1 MIKTYILY
9 KKQKKILIKMKVIFV
24 VPYRNRPQHKFFF
37 VKHMSFLLE
46 DFNKEDYEIVF
57 VHQCDARNFNRG
69 AMKNIGFLA
78 CKEKYPDTY
87 QDITFVFH
95 DIDTLPFHKLFD
107 YSTTDN
113 IVKHYYGFD
122 TALGGIFA
130 IKGKDFEKSK
140 GFPNYW
146 GWGME
151 DTCFQNR
158 CLANGIDIDR
168 SKFYEIGNPNI
179 LQFFDGVNRLVST
192 RDFHRMQS
200 DNVKDGL
207 HSIHRLQYEIVE
219 DGKSLNPEDNKFLF
233 SLLNNVKIINVTN
246 FITLNRVEREDY
258 YTYDLRDPTTK
269 IINPVVSPIVNK
281 SAVNVETNWTNIPS
295 HERTEILLKRQ
306 QLQQSYQLQQ
316 SQLNQYNQHNQY
328 NQLNQH
334 NQQPLQQQQQQHILQ
349 QQNFKQRHPTYR
361 KRKMLY

>member
-1 MIKTYILY
+1 
-9 KKQKKILIKMKVIFV
+9 MKVIFV

-46 DFNKEDYEIVF
+46 DLKDDDYEIYF
-57 VHQCDARNFNRG
+57 VHQCDKRNFNRG

-113 IVKHYYGFD
+113 VIKHFYGFD

-130 IKGKDFEKSK
+130 IKGKDFETSK

-158 CLANGIDIDR
+158 CLANGVHIDR
-168 SKFYEIGNPNI
+168 SNFFEIGNPNI

-192 RDFHRMQS
+192 RDFYRMQS

-207 HSIHRLQYEIVE
+207 HSIHRLQYQIDE
-219 DGKSLNPEDNKFLF
+219 DGKSFNPDDNVYLF
-233 SLLNNVKIINVTN
+233 PSSNAFIINVSQ

-258 YTYDLRDPTTK
+258 YQYDLRDSTAK
-269 IINPVVSPIVNK
+269 IINPVVSPIIK
-281 SAVNVETNWTNIPS
+281 QSAVNVETSWTNIPS
-295 HERTEILLKRQ
+295 HERTEILLNRQ
-306 QLQQSYQLQQ
+306 LFLQNNQNLQTQ
-316 SQLNQYNQHNQY
+316 NLHLQTQNLQNNKYF
-328 NQLNQH
+328 
-334 NQQPLQQQQQQHILQ
+334 QQPPLLSPQLLSQQQQNHFQQQQQQL
-349 QQNFKQRHPTYR
+349 NVKQRHPSYR
-361 KRKMLY
+361 RRKLLY